1 MFAMYQVYFGR
12 HVVGVSGVSF
22 VFKCRL
28 VYRIRLNGLHGCLF
42 EK

>member
-1 MFAMYQVYFGR
+1 MLAMYRVYFGR

-28 VYRIRLNGLHGCLF
+28 VLSNQVKWVALLSV
-42 EK
+42 